1 VKKLFM
7 YIIITLMFFPSI
19 VLGKT
24 NINEDFDILNY
35 SIASSDCETLLGN
48 PDDDGTPAFYMVIAF
63 TVMKYAA
70 IIILI
75 VVTVMDFIG
84 AAASQDND
92 ALKKA
97 MEKAT
102 TRIILCVIIFILPTL
117 IEFVLKYI
125 AETNEGL
132 CGIK

>member
-1 VKKLFM
+1 
-7 YIIITLMFFPSI
+7 
-19 VLGKT
+19 
-24 NINEDFDILNY
+24 
-35 SIASSDCETLLGN
+35 
-48 PDDDGTPAFYMVIAF
+48 
-63 TVMKYAA
+63 
-70 IIILI
+70 